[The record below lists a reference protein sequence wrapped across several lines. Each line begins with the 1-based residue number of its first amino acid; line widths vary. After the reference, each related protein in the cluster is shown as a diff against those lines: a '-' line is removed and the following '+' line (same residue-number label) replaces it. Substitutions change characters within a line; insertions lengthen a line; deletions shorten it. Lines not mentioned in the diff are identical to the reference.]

1 MKKAVKQKE
10 ETKEKVVRLTLPIPE
25 NVYNALKAMSEK
37 EERSLTSQIIYI
49 LKTNSIQDE
58 KK

>member
-1 MKKAVKQKE
+1 MKKAVKKE

-25 NVYNALKAMSEK
+25 GIHIALMQMSKE

-49 LKTNSIQDE
+49 LKNAIQEE